1 MENKEIEPVEN
12 PVIIEAKDLYV
23 SFMIT
28 KHGINNFKDFLISA
42 GARRPFERKQVLK
55 GLNIKIHKGESF
67 GIMGRNGS
75 GKSTFLRAIA
85 GIMRPD
91 SGILEVKGRV
101 APMMAMN
108 AGLEPEMTGE
118 ENIKFLGT
126 LMGYSSKE
134 IKQLMGKIID
144 FSELSSEEIQLQ
156 VKRYSSGMQARL
168 AFSTTVAKDPEIL
181 IIDEALTVGDLGF
194 KKKCAERIDEIRAN
208 GSTILYVSHNMDE
221 IERVC
226 TRAGFLKD
234 GKIVKVGPVD
244 EIIGLYKEEV
254 VKKRLLKEF
263 GKV

>member
-1 MENKEIEPVEN
+1 MESKKKELN
-12 PVIIEAKDLYV
+12 DSPVIIEANDLWV

-42 GARRPFERKQVLK
+42 GVRKPFERKQVLK
-55 GLNIKIHKGESF
+55 GLNIKIYKGESF

-91 SGILEVKGRV
+91 SGRLEIKGRV

-126 LMGYSSKE
+126 LMGYTSKE

-144 FSELSSEEIQLQ
+144 FSELSKDDIQLQ

-181 IIDEALTVGDLGF
+181 IIDEALSVGDLGF
-194 KKKCAERIDEIRAN
+194 KKKCADRIDEIRAN

-234 GKIVKVGPVD
+234 GKIVKVGQVN
-244 EIIGLYKEEV
+244 EIMDLYKEEV
-254 VKKRLLKEF
+254 IKKRLIREF
-263 GKV
+263 GTV